1 MVGQVDEA
9 FEESSIKQ
17 HQTDQIY
24 KAHIRRLDI
33 YENSTEYEIEDG

>member
-1 MVGQVDEA
+1 MDLYQQQMVGQVDEA

-24 KAHIRRLDI
+24 KAHWK
-33 YENSTEYEIEDG
+33 T